1 MNLQL
6 RKILVPVDFS
16 ETGMLALEHAS
27 FMARLA
33 KADLLLLH
41 VLPVTEYH
49 FEIPEPVM
57 RIENHDEVNRVVE
70 QKLSE
75 LVENVRV
82 NYGCVAKSI
91 SARGKVA
98 HEIMELA
105 KEEKVDLIVMG
116 THGASGFEEFFVGS
130 NAHKVVT
137 VSPCPVITVQ
147 THAKKL
153 GFSNIIL
160 PIDRT
165 VHSREKVEIATNV
178 ASLFA
183 AKIHIVGLLESDED
197 HGNEKLQIVLDQV
210 QHAIEKTGLP
220 FSRTVVKGHNLA
232 IEALKYGTQVNAD
245 LVIIMTEQESELNG
259 IFMGARAKQIVNHS
273 KIPVLSIKPNP
284 GKFEALDMGGA
295 YTY

>member
-1 MNLQL
+1 MTLQL

-33 KADLLLLH
+33 KADLILLH
-41 VLPVTEYH
+41 VLPVSEYH

-75 LVENVRV
+75 LVDSVRA

-98 HEIMELA
+98 HEVMELA
-105 KEEKVDLIVMG
+105 KEENVDLIIMG

-137 VSPCPVITVQ
+137 VAPCPVITVQ

-153 GFSNIIL
+153 GFTNIIV

-165 VHSREKVEIATNV
+165 THSREKVEIATTMAN
-178 ASLFA
+178 LFA
-183 AKIHIVGLLESDED
+183 AKLHIVGLLESDED
-197 HGNEKLQIVLDQV
+197 QEYDKLQIVLDQV
-210 QHAIEKTGLP
+210 QHAVEKTGLP
-220 FSRTVVKGHNLA
+220 FSRTTVKGQNLA
-232 IEALKYGTQVNAD
+232 VEALKYGEKVNAD
-245 LVIIMTEQESELNG
+245 LVIIMTEHESELNG

-273 KIPVLSIKPNP
+273 KIPVMSIKPHP
-284 GKFEALDMGGA
+284 GKFQALDMGGA